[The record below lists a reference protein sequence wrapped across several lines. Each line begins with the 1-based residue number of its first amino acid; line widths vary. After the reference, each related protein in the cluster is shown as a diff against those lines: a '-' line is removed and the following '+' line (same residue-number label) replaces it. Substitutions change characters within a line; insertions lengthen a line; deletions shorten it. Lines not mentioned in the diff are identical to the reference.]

1 MIRKNIFMML
11 IYYILLIHF
20 LQSLFACVIIE
31 SKEGIALY
39 VEIELNKKEKMC
51 IEVPQEYQTREGI
64 LEYIKKCAREEVEIS
79 DVSFKIKD

>member
-1 MIRKNIFMML
+1 MC
-11 IYYILLIHF
+11 
-20 LQSLFACVIIE
+20 SE
-31 SKEGIALY
+31 EGITLY

-51 IEVPQEYQTREGI
+51 IEVPQEYQTRERI